1 MEARLSTNLDAF
13 YETLISV
20 LENARKTYIH
30 KQSFI
35 DDLIAQVTINL
46 NKISSVSESLS
57 ERDGVL
63 KKLVVEI
70 IREMR
75 LAENKLSDFVVNPNI
90 KKSTDWLEQ
99 LVFNSEPV
107 SQKDL
112 RICTEVIVSR
122 NNKIEVLLSEDKEYS
137 EALESAEGELFS
149 FNLWN
154 ETVRRERK

>member
-1 MEARLSTNLDAF
+1 METRLSTNLDAF

-20 LENARKTYIH
+20 LENTRKTYIH

-35 DDLIAQVTINL
+35 NDLIAQVTVNL
-46 NKISSVSESLS
+46 NKISSVSGSLS
-57 ERDGVL
+57 ERDGIL
-63 KKLVVEI
+63 KNIVVEI

-75 LAENKLSDFVVNPNI
+75 LAENKLSDTVVNPNI

-112 RICTEVIVSR
+112 RICTEVIGSR
-122 NNKIEVLLSEDKEYS
+122 SNKIKELLSEDKEYS
-137 EALESAEGELFS
+137 DALESAKGGVFS
-149 FNLWN
+149 LNLWN